1 MPFVGHLSDCGMYLP
16 WKLCP
21 PPVKC
26 KYGYVRT
33 FFWEQ
38 FMTHSLCICLVVI
51 TQVVNPFG
59 EGLKQSKQKQ
69 SERRLPE
76 RRTAIATSA
85 RDSVAIPRGFMT
97 SDQVIELLSH
107 RKEDPSRWTPQLAA
121 EKYGLNAAEAKQL
134 LKHFGNLQ
142 IVAKL
147 KIDAKLESN
156 PD

>member
-1 MPFVGHLSDCGMYLP
+1 MPFVEHLSDWNVSAMEVVSSTCKMQVLVCTYILP
-16 WKLCP
+16 GTVYMTLSLFLC
-21 PPVKC
+21 V
-26 KYGYVRT
+26 
-33 FFWEQ
+33 
-38 FMTHSLCICLVVI
+38 CLVVI

-59 EGLKQSKQKQ
+59 KGLKQ

-76 RRTAIATSA
+76 RRTALAASA
-85 RDSVAIPRGFMT
+85 HDSVAIPRGFMT
-97 SDQVIELLSH
+97 SDQVVELLSH

-121 EKYGLNAAEAKQL
+121 EKYGVNAAEAEQL